1 VDNKDKNEGEKRIYL
16 IDGMSV
22 VFRAYHAMSRST
34 LKSSITQ
41 EPTFAVFAFANI
53 LASLLESEKPEYIA
67 VAFDTREPT
76 FRHEIFKEYKANRE
90 AFPEDLVPQLER
102 IKQLLDALKIKRIE
116 IPGLEADDV
125 IGTLARKLASQGWK
139 VICITNDKDY
149 FQLVDENIILYKT
162 AKNISEGFEVITKDK
177 VAEKFGVPP
186 ESVVDVLAIVGDSV
200 DNVPGVLGIGEK
212 TAIPLIQQFHT
223 LENLYENLDKIEKE
237 SLRKKLFE
245 NKENAFLSKKL
256 VTIETNAN
264 IDFDVSEFK
273 FTEPDFKKLEELFT
287 LLDFK
292 TLKER
297 YLTKIFGSN
306 QTAVSETF
314 TSELTSTIK
323 NETKHY
329 NLIDTKDK
337 LLTLCEKLK
346 NVPAFAIDT
355 ETSSLDKQTCELVG
369 ISVSFCNNEAYYIPV
384 FGKAEDV
391 SAFAEKT
398 ENTENFGLFSQQT
411 DENKEA
417 KGLFFENY
425 EPQRG
430 FPVHFVLSNLK
441 PVLENPEI
449 QKFGQNVKFDAYI
462 LRRYGVDLHPI
473 SFDTM
478 VASYV
483 LNPDEQHNLDALA
496 KRWLN
501 YTPISITSLIGERRA
516 NQISM
521 RELPPEAISDY
532 ACEDADLAWQLTHI
546 LKEQL
551 VKENLLK
558 LAEEIEFPLIKV
570 LRDMEFNGVF
580 VSTEILNSISKLLNE
595 EVQALR
601 EKIFAEAGP
610 RFNLDSPKQ
619 LGQVLFEKLQLP
631 VIAKTKTGYSTDVN
645 VLSQLAA
652 SYPIAKYI
660 LDYRQMTKLL
670 STYVDSLPQWINPAT
685 GRIHSTF
692 NQTITSTGRLS
703 STDPNLQNIPVRGEF
718 GKEIRKAFVPQ
729 KSGWVILSAD
739 YSQIELRIIAYI
751 SGDENLIRAFKQGL
765 DIHSATASL
774 LFDKPIDAIDSDMRR
789 VAKTVNFGILYGLG
803 AYGLSQRLGIGRTEA
818 QKIIDNYLA
827 KYPGIKKYVEE
838 TISKTQKKGYA
849 ETLCGRR
856 RYFPNI
862 NSMNKNLRSADE
874 RAAINL
880 PIQGTASDMMKI
892 AMINIGRDFEKFR
905 LRSMMILQI
914 HDELLFEVT
923 QYEIETV
930 KEIVKE
936 RMQNALSLGEVPVVV
951 DIGIGE
957 SWFDAH

>member
-1 VDNKDKNEGEKRIYL
+1 
-16 IDGMSV
+16 
-22 VFRAYHAMSRST
+22 
-34 LKSSITQ
+34 
-41 EPTFAVFAFANI
+41 
-53 LASLLESEKPEYIA
+53 
-67 VAFDTREPT
+67 
-76 FRHEIFKEYKANRE
+76 
-90 AFPEDLVPQLER
+90 
-102 IKQLLDALKIKRIE
+102 
-116 IPGLEADDV
+116 
-125 IGTLARKLASQGWK
+125 
-139 VICITNDKDY
+139 
-149 FQLVDENIILYKT
+149 
-162 AKNISEGFEVITKDK
+162 
-177 VAEKFGVPP
+177 
-186 ESVVDVLAIVGDSV
+186 
-200 DNVPGVLGIGEK
+200 
-212 TAIPLIQQFHT
+212 
-223 LENLYENLDKIEKE
+223 
-237 SLRKKLFE
+237 
-245 NKENAFLSKKL
+245 
-256 VTIETNAN
+256 
-264 IDFDVSEFK
+264 
-273 FTEPDFKKLEELFT
+273 
-287 LLDFK
+287 
-292 TLKER
+292 
-297 YLTKIFGSN
+297 
-306 QTAVSETF
+306 
-314 TSELTSTIK
+314 
-323 NETKHY
+323 
-329 NLIDTKDK
+329 
-337 LLTLCEKLK
+337 
-346 NVPAFAIDT
+346 
-355 ETSSLDKQTCELVG
+355 
-369 ISVSFCNNEAYYIPV
+369 
-384 FGKAEDV
+384 
-391 SAFAEKT
+391 
-398 ENTENFGLFSQQT
+398 
-411 DENKEA
+411 
-417 KGLFFENY
+417 
-425 EPQRG
+425 
-430 FPVHFVLSNLK
+430 
-441 PVLENPEI
+441 
-449 QKFGQNVKFDAYI
+449 
-462 LRRYGVDLHPI
+462 
-473 SFDTM
+473 
-478 VASYV
+478 
-483 LNPDEQHNLDALA
+483 
-496 KRWLN
+496 
-501 YTPISITSLIGERRA
+501 
-516 NQISM
+516 
-521 RELPPEAISDY
+521 
-532 ACEDADLAWQLTHI
+532 
-546 LKEQL
+546 
-551 VKENLLK
+551 
-558 LAEEIEFPLIKV
+558 
-570 LRDMEFNGVF
+570 
-580 VSTEILNSISKLLNE
+580 
-595 EVQALR
+595 
-601 EKIFAEAGP
+601 
-610 RFNLDSPKQ
+610 LDSPKQ

-892 AMINIGRDFEKFR
+892 AMIKIGRDFEKFR

-914 HDELLFEVT
+914 HDELLFEVP
-923 QYEIETV
+923 QNEIETV

-936 RMQNALSLGEVPVVV
+936 GMQNALSLGEVPVVV

>member
-1 VDNKDKNEGEKRIYL
+1 
-16 IDGMSV
+16 
-22 VFRAYHAMSRST
+22 
-34 LKSSITQ
+34 
-41 EPTFAVFAFANI
+41 
-53 LASLLESEKPEYIA
+53 
-67 VAFDTREPT
+67 
-76 FRHEIFKEYKANRE
+76 
-90 AFPEDLVPQLER
+90 
-102 IKQLLDALKIKRIE
+102 
-116 IPGLEADDV
+116 
-125 IGTLARKLASQGWK
+125 
-139 VICITNDKDY
+139 
-149 FQLVDENIILYKT
+149 
-162 AKNISEGFEVITKDK
+162 
-177 VAEKFGVPP
+177 
-186 ESVVDVLAIVGDSV
+186 
-200 DNVPGVLGIGEK
+200 
-212 TAIPLIQQFHT
+212 
-223 LENLYENLDKIEKE
+223 
-237 SLRKKLFE
+237 
-245 NKENAFLSKKL
+245 
-256 VTIETNAN
+256 
-264 IDFDVSEFK
+264 
-273 FTEPDFKKLEELFT
+273 
-287 LLDFK
+287 
-292 TLKER
+292 
-297 YLTKIFGSN
+297 
-306 QTAVSETF
+306 
-314 TSELTSTIK
+314 
-323 NETKHY
+323 
-329 NLIDTKDK
+329 
-337 LLTLCEKLK
+337 
-346 NVPAFAIDT
+346 
-355 ETSSLDKQTCELVG
+355 
-369 ISVSFCNNEAYYIPV
+369 
-384 FGKAEDV
+384 
-391 SAFAEKT
+391 
-398 ENTENFGLFSQQT
+398 
-411 DENKEA
+411 
-417 KGLFFENY
+417 
-425 EPQRG
+425 
-430 FPVHFVLSNLK
+430 
-441 PVLENPEI
+441 
-449 QKFGQNVKFDAYI
+449 
-462 LRRYGVDLHPI
+462 
-473 SFDTM
+473 
-478 VASYV
+478 
-483 LNPDEQHNLDALA
+483 
-496 KRWLN
+496 
-501 YTPISITSLIGERRA
+501 
-516 NQISM
+516 
-521 RELPPEAISDY
+521 
-532 ACEDADLAWQLTHI
+532 
-546 LKEQL
+546 
-551 VKENLLK
+551 
-558 LAEEIEFPLIKV
+558 
-570 LRDMEFNGVF
+570 MEFNGVF
-580 VSTEILNSISKLLNE
+580 VSTEILNTISKLLNE

-601 EKIFAEAGP
+601 EKIFAEAGL

-652 SYPIAKYI
+652 SYSIAKYI

-774 LFDKPIDAIDSDMRR
+774 LFDKPIDAIDFDMRR

-914 HDELLFEVT
+914 HDELLFEVP
-923 QYEIETV
+923 QNEIETV